1 MTNSAGYLY
10 LHPDGKVR
18 RHPVLR
24 RRVRLRLAVTR
35 RVDGVCCLLVGHG
48 CEAAAAGIWRAC
60 GMWPKGTRLRT

>member
-24 RRVRLRLAVTR
+24 RRVRLRLAATR
-35 RVDGVCCLLVGHG
+35 RINTTCCWLVEHGRDG
-48 CEAAAAGIWRAC
+48 AAVWLWRAC
-60 GMWPKGTRLRT
+60 GLWLR